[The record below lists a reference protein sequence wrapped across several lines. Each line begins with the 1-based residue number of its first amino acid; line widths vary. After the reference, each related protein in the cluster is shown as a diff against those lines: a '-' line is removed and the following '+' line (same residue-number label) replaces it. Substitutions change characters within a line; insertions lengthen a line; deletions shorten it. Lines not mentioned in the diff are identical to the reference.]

1 MGTRASKGEEGE
13 EREKNMAG
21 MGRHGHVFASLG
33 FLLGFLCSGER
44 ERKPGDR

>member
-21 MGRHGHVFASLG
+21 MAMHMHARVG
-33 FLLGFLCSGER
+33 LLGFLCWGVR
-44 ERKPGDR
+44 ERGPGDKLE